1 MWKGKYGLR
10 GLGSR
15 SLSLNETEVDGP
27 FVDTVS
33 VWGLREEVSTQ
44 LDGGTR

>member
-1 MWKGKYGLR
+1 MWKGKYSLR
-10 GLGSR
+10 GLVSR
-15 SLSLNETEVDGP
+15 SLSLRETEVDGP
-27 FVDTVS
+27 FVGTAS